1 MKDQLHTLTE
11 AVARR
16 LPENPHARIDEGRL
30 ALSAPDRL
38 EVPADTAPAHEALSE
53 LLPLVDLA
61 ELLMEVDGWVGFSDP
76 LLRFSARREP
86 TPRDAAATRPAL
98 FAVLVA
104 EATNLGLATMARAS
118 GIPYGQLLRVHESC
132 FGEDALWEAIAA
144 LVGYHRSLPLTAS
157 FGPRT
162 TSSSDGMRF
171 GPRPRGCTP
180 ATFPAT
186 SGCGGR

>member
-1 MKDQLHTLTE
+1 M
-11 AVARR
+11 
-16 LPENPHARIDEGRL
+16 
-30 ALSAPDRL
+30 
-38 EVPADTAPAHEALSE
+38 
-53 LLPLVDLA
+53 DLA

-76 LLRFSARREP
+76 LLHLSARREP
-86 TPRDAAATRPAL
+86 TPRNVAATRPAL

-132 FGEDALWEAIAA
+132 FGEDALREAISA
-144 LVGYHRSLPLTAS
+144 LVRYHRTLPLTAS
-157 FGPRT
+157 FGPGT

-171 GPRPRGCTP
+171 GTSASGCTP

-186 SGCGGR
+186 SGCGGA